1 MCKLATLNGECQ
13 SLSDSPC
20 IGWCTSRQFGDDR
33 CKGCGR
39 LESEIQQ
46 WGEYTILEKKLINI
60 RNAGDGYSIRQVVPI
75 GWRPNINGITPSI
88 KNK

>member
-1 MCKLATLNGECQ
+1 MSTLATLKGECD
-13 SLSDSPC
+13 SLSDNPC
-20 IGWCTSRQFGDDR
+20 IGWCTTRQFGDDR

-60 RNAGDGYSIRQVVPI
+60 RNAGEGTAWPDRDQVGARFSTI
-75 GWRPNINGITPSI
+75 F
-88 KNK
+88 